1 MATRETAR
9 AASDDWG
16 KLLLRLAI
24 GGLLLFHGISKATT
38 GIGWMAGPL
47 SAVGLPAFVGYGVY
61 VGEIVAPILAIVG
74 KFSRLAGV
82 IIAFNMLTAIILVLR
97 ERIFSI
103 NPQGGGWAIELE
115 MLFLLGGVAIALLGS
130 GRYALSRGQG
140 RWD

>member
-1 MATRETAR
+1 MATTETAR
-9 AASDDWG
+9 AAWDDWG
-16 KLLLRLAI
+16 KLLLRLAV

-47 SAVGLPAFVGYGVY
+47 SAVGLPAFVGYGAY

-74 KFSRLAGV
+74 KFSRIAGLV
-82 IIAFNMLTAIILVLR
+82 IAFNMLMAIVLVLR
-97 ERIFSI
+97 ERAFSI

-115 MLFLLGGVAIALLGS
+115 MLFLLGCVAIALLGS